1 MEESSG
7 DDDSNIQDEI
17 KNKYNKKKCSWCFIK
32 FSVHLSTELNAYTS
46 A

>member
-17 KNKYNKKKCSWCFIK
+17 KNKYNKKNVHDVSLNSVFI
-32 FSVHLSTELNAYTS
+32 SPPS
-46 A
+46 